1 MLLVAP
7 EISPSA
13 SDHWYVN
20 VPTPSS
26 SDTPLVSAVNVSPSY
41 AVPVIEIL
49 PVEASCVL
57 ATVISKDAES
67 VAVPSETLN
76 DTV

>member
-1 MLLVAP
+1 M
-7 EISPSA
+7 SPSA

-26 SDTPLVSAVNVSPSY
+26 SATELVSTVRVNPSY
-41 AVPVIEIL
+41 AVPVIEML
-49 PVEASCVL
+49 PVDASCVL
-57 ATVISKDAES
+57 ATVITNDAES

-76 DTV
+76 STV